1 MLEGNRRLALLQSTA
16 KDSRQ
21 EWLAMGEELEGWR
34 LVAVAADHVRLAFTG
49 PDQSAE
55 ATVMLYP
62 PEAAKD
68 DESGIAPAPENSPRP

>member
-1 MLEGNRRLALLQSTA
+1 MAGGG
-16 KDSRQ
+16 
-21 EWLAMGEELEGWR
+21 WGLEGWR
-34 LVAVAADHVRLAFTG
+34 LVAVAADHVRLAFSG

-68 DESGIAPAPENSPRP
+68 DEVGIAPAPGSSPRP